1 MIRVPS
7 ANSLMTLKGA
17 KAAIASGAV
26 TDASTLLTATATIV
40 ASSAAIADPAHSTMA
55 LVTSVASMI
64 GASAAL
70 VNSTAAIAGRAQDF
84 ETKLIELK
92 ASDAPGVRLDG
103 ECLETVMAQR
113 GLRRLDLRVLYGVA
127 GIGDSAWDGPGADG
141 VFVDGVPLETYLAV
155 RTAVGLDVK
164 VVGRGSFARLTSP

>member
-113 GLRRLDLRVLYGVA
+113 GLRRLDLRVLYA